1 MTMKMTMMYE
11 HVYLKVDKDFQP
23 HGGSPFSVNH
33 VLFLLM
39 EINI

>member
-1 MTMKMTMMYE
+1 MTMKITMVYV

-33 VLFLLM
+33 VVLLM
-39 EINI
+39 EIKI